1 MADEIV
7 DTQMGSDTDWEG
19 EYKKL
24 QRKLNRQQ
32 SKSRDGTQR
41 MAALEAGQRRTE
53 HLLEAVLDAATLGND
68 ELMDKASTV
77 RRELAS
83 QRSSDSTAARFESE
97 LNQFLDDN
105 DADWGSDERL
115 TEARRLLEEVNR
127 TGDVSRLSEVK
138 RLTLE
143 ALSTNEGNGDID
155 GRIQDAIL
163 KDRQAHGRVDTGTS
177 VGGGQRFTRQDVA
190 DLDPVK
196 LGVRGMRDVLDKV
209 YDQMQN

>member
-41 MAALEAGQRRTE
+41 MAELEAGQRRTE

-138 RLTLE
+138 RLTQE

-163 KDRQAHGRVDTGTS
+163 KDRQAPGRVDTGTS

>member
-41 MAALEAGQRRTE
+41 MAELEAGQRRTE

-138 RLTLE
+138 RLTQE

>member
-41 MAALEAGQRRTE
+41 MAELEAGQRRTE

-115 TEARRLLEEVNR
+115 TEARRLLEDVNR

-138 RLTLE
+138 RLTQE

>member
-41 MAALEAGQRRTE
+41 MAELEAGQRRTE
-53 HLLEAVLDAATLGND
+53 HLLEAVLAAATLGND

-138 RLTLE
+138 RLTQE

-209 YDQMQN
+209 YDQMER

>member
-41 MAALEAGQRRTE
+41 MADLEAGQRRTE

-138 RLTLE
+138 RLTQE

>member
-1 MADEIV
+1 MADETV
-7 DTQMGSDTDWEG
+7 DTQGGSDTDWEG

-32 SKSRDGTQR
+32 GKARDSTQR
-41 MAALEAGQRRTE
+41 MAELEAGQRRSE
-53 HLLEAVLDAATLGND
+53 QLLEAVLEASTLGND
-68 ELMDKASTV
+68 ELMAKTSTI
-77 RRELAS
+77 RRDLES
-83 QRSSDSTAARFESE
+83 QRSSDNTAARFEGE
-97 LNQFLDDN
+97 LNQFLDDS

-115 TEARRLLEEVNR
+115 AEARKLLEEVNR

-138 RLTLE
+138 RLTQE
-143 ALSTNEGNGDID
+143 ALAPNQESGDID

-177 VGGGQRFTRQDVA
+177 VGGGQRFTRQNVA
-190 DLDPVK
+190 DLDPIK
-196 LGVRGMRDVLDKV
+196 LGVKGMREVLDKV